1 MNRERSKQLYE
12 ESVNYL
18 PGGVNSPVRAYKP
31 YPFFAKKAKGSKI
44 YDVDENEYI
53 DYCLGYGPVVFGH
66 ANEQIIKD
74 ATNQLKLGTDYGVPS
89 QKELE
94 LAQEVVERVPCA
106 EMVRFTNSGTEATM
120 SAIRLARGVTNRKK
134 IIKFEGAY
142 HGAHDAVLV
151 KSGSGAIGKPD
162 SPGIPEESTRNTL
175 LVPFNDEDALTRMIN
190 DNKGEIACII
200 VEPIMGNIG
209 CVPPK
214 DGFLQ
219 FLREITEENDI
230 ILIFDEV
237 ITGFRLSRG
246 GAQEY
251 YGITPD
257 LATFGKIIGGGFP
270 IGAICGRRELMEQFS
285 PSGGIY
291 QAGTFSGNPMS
302 ITGGLSAFKILDMK
316 AYKTLHDSGKYL
328 RSGMSDILEK
338 LDINY
343 QINGVESMTQIYFT
357 DVDVY
362 DYKTAQTSDTEGFLK
377 YFHVLLDNGVFIA
390 PSQYEC
396 AFLSIQ
402 HTKEDIDKTLNA
414 MEIALKKVVKK

>member
-74 ATNQLKLGTDYGVPS
+74 ATNQLELGTDYGVPS
-89 QKELE
+89 QKELQ

-175 LVPFNDEDALTRMIN
+175 LVPFNDEDALTSMIN

-270 IGAICGRRELMEQFS
+270 IGAICGRRELMEQFA

-302 ITGGLSAFKILDMK
+302 ITGGLSAFKILDTK
-316 AYKTLHDSGKYL
+316 AYKTLHDSGEYL
-328 RSGMSDILEK
+328 RSGMGDILEK

-377 YFHVLLDNGVFIA
+377 YFHELLDNGVFIA

>member
-44 YDVDENEYI
+44 YDVDKNEYI

-151 KSGSGAIGKPD
+151 KSGSGAIGK
-162 SPGIPEESTRNTL
+162 PEESTRNTL

-270 IGAICGRRELMEQFS
+270 IGAICGRRELMEQFA

-343 QINGVESMTQIYFT
+343 QINGVESMTQ
-357 DVDVY
+357 
-362 DYKTAQTSDTEGFLK
+362 TSDTEGFLK
-377 YFHVLLDNGVFIA
+377 FFHVLLDNGVFIA

-414 MEIALKKVVKK
+414 IEIALKKVVKK

>member
-1 MNRERSKQLYE
+1 MNRERSKQLYD

-44 YDVDENEYI
+44 YDVDKNEYI

-270 IGAICGRRELMEQFS
+270 IGAICGRRELMEQFA

-414 MEIALKKVVKK
+414 IEIALKKVVKK

>member
-270 IGAICGRRELMEQFS
+270 IGAICGRRELMEQFA

-414 MEIALKKVVKK
+414 IEIALKKVVKK